1 MSCIEFQLSTGE
13 LDVIRI
19 NKERQAAMDRGEITN
34 DKRHLLRGM
43 AALAHIQKVSENML
57 IDEKL
62 NEIDSNHFDWWND
75 AAMKPIQSHDDCF
88 DDFILL
94 QFNPIH

>member
-1 MSCIEFQLSTGE
+1 MSTEGQLTPGE

-43 AALAHIQKVSENML
+43 GALAHIEKVR
-57 IDEKL
+57 
-62 NEIDSNHFDWWND
+62 
-75 AAMKPIQSHDDCF
+75 
-88 DDFILL
+88 
-94 QFNPIH
+94 

>member
-1 MSCIEFQLSTGE
+1 LNFEISNHKVIFEPKFVQKCFTSLLSAHRLGNSVDFDNLILHFFISFKMSTEGQLTPGE

-43 AALAHIQKVSENML
+43 GALAHIEKVR
-57 IDEKL
+57 
-62 NEIDSNHFDWWND
+62 
-75 AAMKPIQSHDDCF
+75 
-88 DDFILL
+88 
-94 QFNPIH
+94 